1 MKMSEG
7 LFIDVFSEA
16 IKTILLLAS
25 PMLLSALLIG
35 LIVAVFQATTQIQE
49 ATLAFVP
56 KVIVIFVVL
65 MIVGPWLIQSL
76 YEFTISVFD
85 KIDMIVV

>member
-1 MKMSEG
+1 MESNYTETYNDDKVGNEMSEG

-25 PMLLSALLIG
+25 PMLLSALTIG
-35 LIVAVFQATTQIQE
+35 LLVAIFQATTQIQE

-56 KVIVIFVVL
+56 KVLVIFL
-65 MIVGPWLIQSL
+65 
-76 YEFTISVFD
+76 F
-85 KIDMIVV
+85 

>member
-1 MKMSEG
+1 MSEG

-25 PMLLSALLIG
+25 PMLLSALTIG
-35 LIVAVFQATTQIQE
+35 LLVAIFQATTQIQE

-56 KVIVIFVVL
+56 KVLVIFLVL
-65 MIVGPWLIQSL
+65 IIVGPWLIQSL
-76 YEFTISVFD
+76 YEFTMSVFD
-85 KIDMIVV
+85 KIDLIVV

>member
-1 MKMSEG
+1 MSEG

-35 LIVAVFQATTQIQE
+35 LMVAIFQATTQIQE

-65 MIVGPWLIQSL
+65 MVVGPWLIQSL

>member
-1 MKMSEG
+1 MSEG

-35 LIVAVFQATTQIQE
+35 LMVAIFQATTQIQE

-76 YEFTISVFD
+76 YEFTMSVFD
-85 KIDMIVV
+85 KIDLIVV

>member
-1 MKMSEG
+1 VSEG

-16 IKTILLLAS
+16 IRTILLLAS
-25 PMLLSALLIG
+25 PMLLSALLVG

-56 KVIVIFVVL
+56 KVLIIFVVL
-65 MIVGPWLIQSL
+65 MIVGPWLMQSL
-76 YEFTISVFD
+76 MEFTLSVFD
-85 KIDMIVV
+85 KINLVVQ

>member
-1 MKMSEG
+1 MSEG

-16 IKTILLLAS
+16 IRTILLLAS
-25 PMLLSALLIG
+25 PMLLSALLVG

-56 KVIVIFVVL
+56 KVLIIFVVL
-65 MIVGPWLIQSL
+65 MIVGPWLMQSL
-76 YEFTISVFD
+76 MEFTLSVFD
-85 KIDMIVV
+85 KINLVVQ